1 MSFQALR
8 DTLLKTLEAFEDSSF
23 LLITLNKILAKWVE
37 FNLFCLNDRYSVKEL
52 CDFKE
57 LVKEDKIKNNA
68 KTEVRDALKK
78 EF

>member
-1 MSFQALR
+1 
-8 DTLLKTLEAFEDSSF
+8 
-23 LLITLNKILAKWVE
+23 
-37 FNLFCLNDRYSVKEL
+37 VKEL

-78 EF
+78 EFQNKYRTINPEEKSASHIKFFFSKLRF